1 MKAKN
6 RQSGG
11 VLFNKL
17 DEKNILSWPDNTAK
31 YVWNRIHDNIMLLG
45 YHGIGRELCPFC
57 IHHRLILYGG
67 GCRSCAWGANHG
79 DCGNSDSDVYRVANK
94 EKFTN
99 EFYKKII
106 RSAR

>member
-17 DEKNILSWPDNTAK
+17 DEKNILSWSNNTAK
-31 YVWNRIHDNIMLLG
+31 YVWNRIHDNIVLLG
-45 YHGIGRELCPFC
+45 YHDLCPTHKND
-57 IHHRLILYGG
+57 IHHRSILYGG
-67 GCRSCAWGANHG
+67 GCRSCVWGINHG
-79 DCGNSDSDVYRVANK
+79 DCGNEDSDVYKVKNK

-106 RSAR
+106 RGAK